1 MNSKTPIFQNRITKL
16 QEQVN
21 RLKSKSGKISVLR
34 IISFLTFAIL
44 FIVFL
49 NIRVFTPIVLLSFVF
64 FTGFG
69 LLVRY
74 HNKIKQSLQLYQ
86 KMIQINQEE
95 IERLNYKFKNFNKWD
110 QFSDE
115 QHAYSGD
122 LDLYGKNSLF
132 QLINRAETQAGIY
145 KMKSWLENYAN
156 KNTIETRQKAVQ
168 ELIPLVEWR
177 QKIQAHGRK
186 KMDDTDSGLYDW
198 LKGKDSIRN
207 SIFYKIV
214 SYPVMLIAIVLII
227 GILYQMIPLFYIFPV
242 IIFNGVLLMKK
253 WDYSKTTYELTSS
266 SVKLLQSIRQIII
279 LIENQKFHHEHLN
292 QIKSGLIKNEIR
304 SSEKILKLQK
314 IFDLLNLRGNQMY
327 HIFNIIFLLDF
338 IFLLKAERWRAKYK
352 NEISEWF
359 DNIAEMEALNS
370 IAAFAFA
377 NEKYIFPKVNEGA
390 PIFSA
395 EKLGHPL
402 IPSKQRINNDF
413 QLKGKGAIGV
423 VTGSNMSGKSTFLRT
438 IGVNAVLAFA
448 GAPVCADQLELSI
461 FQVFTSMRTKDN
473 LEENISSFYAEL
485 LRLKMLLQNI
495 NENRPVLFLLDEILK
510 GTNSADRHIGAES
523 LIIQLSQLNAF
534 GLISTHDLKLG
545 KLKLKTDKLRNYN
558 FSSSIDGQ
566 EIIFDFKLRDGICRS
581 TNASQL
587 MAKIGIQIDLS
598 T

>member
-1 MNSKTPIFQNRITKL
+1 
-16 QEQVN
+16 
-21 RLKSKSGKISVLR
+21 
-34 IISFLTFAIL
+34 
-44 FIVFL
+44 
-49 NIRVFTPIVLLSFVF
+49 
-64 FTGFG
+64 
-69 LLVRY
+69 
-74 HNKIKQSLQLYQ
+74 
-86 KMIQINQEE
+86 
-95 IERLNYKFKNFNKWD
+95 
-110 QFSDE
+110 
-115 QHAYSGD
+115 
-122 LDLYGKNSLF
+122 
-132 QLINRAETQAGIY
+132 
-145 KMKSWLENYAN
+145 
-156 KNTIETRQKAVQ
+156 
-168 ELIPLVEWR
+168 
-177 QKIQAHGRK
+177 
-186 KMDDTDSGLYDW
+186 
-198 LKGKDSIRN
+198 
-207 SIFYKIV
+207 
-214 SYPVMLIAIVLII
+214 
-227 GILYQMIPLFYIFPV
+227 
-242 IIFNGVLLMKK
+242 
-253 WDYSKTTYELTSS
+253 
-266 SVKLLQSIRQIII
+266 
-279 LIENQKFHHEHLN
+279 
-292 QIKSGLIKNEIR
+292 
-304 SSEKILKLQK
+304 
-314 IFDLLNLRGNQMY
+314 
-327 HIFNIIFLLDF
+327 
-338 IFLLKAERWRAKYK
+338 
-352 NEISEWF
+352 
-359 DNIAEMEALNS
+359 MEPLNS
-370 IAAFAFA
+370 ISAFAFA

-402 IPSKQRINNDF
+402 IPSKQRINNNF

-423 VTGSNMSGKSTFLRT
+423 ITGSNMSGKSTFLRT

-485 LRLKMLLQNI
+485 LRLKMLLQTI